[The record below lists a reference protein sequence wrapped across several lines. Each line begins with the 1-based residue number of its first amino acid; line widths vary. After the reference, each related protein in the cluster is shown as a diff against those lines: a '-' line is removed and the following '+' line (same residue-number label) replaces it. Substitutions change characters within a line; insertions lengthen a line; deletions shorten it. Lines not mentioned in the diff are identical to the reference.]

1 MYCCAFNHSF
11 AQNIIFLTNIIFIQG
26 AFKNIQGLLWK
37 IHGIFKDIAQFF
49 IFQGLFKDMMLFQG
63 LFQGL
68 CEPCYRVRNRAVT
81 KGQALGISPGY
92 YEHDHCL
99 FSCFLMS
106 SKQFYTFKDF
116 SMRQNTDRLKQK
128 IHCLLGMQE
137 SRFKFDWL
145 RQLMNDGFIIQIN
158 NSSMES
164 WGVRLTWLNCKNG
177 SMEQI
182 ITQHCP
188 VHKRLH
194 RNCP

>member
-1 MYCCAFNHSF
+1 MVPKVLQITENEVCWEENTFPHAWSPRKFVYCCAFNHSF

-37 IHGIFKDIAQFF
+37 IQGIFKDIAQFF
-49 IFQGLFKDMMLFQG
+49 IFQGLFIVFKDMMLFQG

-92 YEHDHCL
+92 YEHDHRL

-116 SMRQNTDRLKQK
+116 SIRQNTDRLKQK
-128 IHCLLGMQE
+128 FTAYQAC
-137 SRFKFDWL
+137 RKAD
-145 RQLMNDGFIIQIN
+145 
-158 NSSMES
+158 
-164 WGVRLTWLNCKNG
+164 LNLIGCGN
-177 SMEQI
+177 
-182 ITQHCP
+182 
-188 VHKRLH
+188 
-194 RNCP
+194 